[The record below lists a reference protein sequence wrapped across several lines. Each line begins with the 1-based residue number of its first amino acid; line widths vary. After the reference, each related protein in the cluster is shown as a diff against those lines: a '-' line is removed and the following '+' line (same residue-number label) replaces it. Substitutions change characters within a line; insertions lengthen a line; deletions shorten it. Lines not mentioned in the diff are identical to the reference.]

1 MNLSTLKREVVYLV
15 EDELQKKGIL
25 SYDGYQDDIRELLT
39 FFLDQRVDYNEIP
52 KMIIEMFL
60 NPPEVY
66 FIKQDGTEMPGKGT
80 AIGNPDTL
88 AEALINNLYG
98 NTKNIISSIATR
110 DDYIS
115 SMGQYYAGFDD
126 GCYEEFKDT
135 LDSERS
141 KAIIDRGMSSDEFM
155 ETLK

>member
-1 MNLSTLKREVVYLV
+1 MDKDIQYSYNADGVNEVIDELSATSFLALREVKWSD
-15 EDELQKKGIL
+15 EDSDYK
-25 SYDGYQDDIRELLT
+25 
-39 FFLDQRVDYNEIP
+39 LDLRR
-52 KMIIEMFL
+52 
-60 NPPEVY
+60 Y

-98 NTKNIISSIATR
+98 STKNIISSIATR
-110 DDYIS
+110 DDYMS

>member
-1 MNLSTLKREVVYLV
+1 MDKDIQYSYNADGVKEVIDELSATSFLALREVKWSD
-15 EDELQKKGIL
+15 EDSDYK
-25 SYDGYQDDIRELLT
+25 
-39 FFLDQRVDYNEIP
+39 LDLRR
-52 KMIIEMFL
+52 
-60 NPPEVY
+60 Y

-98 NTKNIISSIATR
+98 STKNIISSIATR

-115 SMGQYYAGFDD
+115 SMGQYYAT
-126 GCYEEFKDT
+126 YEDEAYEVFKEE
-135 LDSERS
+135 LNAERD
-141 KAIIDRGMSSDEFM
+141 KAILDRGMSSDEFM

>member
-1 MNLSTLKREVVYLV
+1 MDKDIQYNYNADGVNEVIDELSATSFLALREVKWSD
-15 EDELQKKGIL
+15 EDSDYK
-25 SYDGYQDDIRELLT
+25 
-39 FFLDQRVDYNEIP
+39 LDLRR
-52 KMIIEMFL
+52 
-60 NPPEVY
+60 Y

>member
-1 MNLSTLKREVVYLV
+1 MDKDIQYSYNADGVNEVIDELSATSFLALREVKWSD
-15 EDELQKKGIL
+15 EDSDYK
-25 SYDGYQDDIRELLT
+25 
-39 FFLDQRVDYNEIP
+39 LDLRR
-52 KMIIEMFL
+52 
-60 NPPEVY
+60 Y

-98 NTKNIISSIATR
+98 STKNIISSIAAR
-110 DDYIS
+110 GDYMT

-126 GCYEEFKDT
+126 DCYEEFKDT

-141 KAIIDRGMSSDEFM
+141 KAITDRGMSSDEFM

>member
-1 MNLSTLKREVVYLV
+1 MDKDIQYSYNADGVNEVIDELSATSFLALREVKWSD
-15 EDELQKKGIL
+15 EDSDYK
-25 SYDGYQDDIRELLT
+25 
-39 FFLDQRVDYNEIP
+39 LDLRR
-52 KMIIEMFL
+52 
-60 NPPEVY
+60 Y

-88 AEALINNLYG
+88 AEVLINNLYG
-98 NTKNIISSIATR
+98 STKNIISSIAAR
-110 DDYIS
+110 NDYMT

-126 GCYEEFKDT
+126 DCYEEFKDT

-141 KAIIDRGMSSDEFM
+141 KAITDRGMSSDEFM

>member
-1 MNLSTLKREVVYLV
+1 MDKDIQYSYNADGVNEVIDELSATSFLALREVKWSD
-15 EDELQKKGIL
+15 EDSDYK
-25 SYDGYQDDIRELLT
+25 
-39 FFLDQRVDYNEIP
+39 LDLRR
-52 KMIIEMFL
+52 
-60 NPPEVY
+60 Y

-98 NTKNIISSIATR
+98 STKNIISSIATR

-115 SMGQYYAGFDD
+115 SMGQYYAT
-126 GCYEEFKDT
+126 YEDEAYEAFKEE
-135 LDSERS
+135 LDVERD
-141 KAIIDRGMSSDEFM
+141 KAILDRGMSSDEFM

>member
-1 MNLSTLKREVVYLV
+1 MDKDIQYSYNADGVNEVIDELSATSFLALREVKWSD
-15 EDELQKKGIL
+15 EDSDYK
-25 SYDGYQDDIRELLT
+25 
-39 FFLDQRVDYNEIP
+39 LDLRR
-52 KMIIEMFL
+52 
-60 NPPEVY
+60 Y

-98 NTKNIISSIATR
+98 STKNIISSIATR
-110 DDYIS
+110 DDYMT

-126 GCYEEFKDT
+126 DCYEEFKDT

-141 KAIIDRGMSSDEFM
+141 KAITDRGMSSDEFM

>member
-1 MNLSTLKREVVYLV
+1 MDKDIQYSYNADGVNEVIDELSATSFLALREVKWSD
-15 EDELQKKGIL
+15 EDSDYK
-25 SYDGYQDDIRELLT
+25 
-39 FFLDQRVDYNEIP
+39 LDLRR
-52 KMIIEMFL
+52 
-60 NPPEVY
+60 Y

-98 NTKNIISSIATR
+98 STKNIISSIATR

-115 SMGQYYAGFDD
+115 SMGQYYAT
-126 GCYEEFKDT
+126 YEDEAYEAFKEE
-135 LDSERS
+135 LNAERD
-141 KAIIDRGMSSDEFM
+141 KTILDRGMSSDEFM

>member
-1 MNLSTLKREVVYLV
+1 MDKDIQYSYNADGVNEVIDELSATSFLALREVKWSD
-15 EDELQKKGIL
+15 EDSDYK
-25 SYDGYQDDIRELLT
+25 
-39 FFLDQRVDYNEIP
+39 LDLRR
-52 KMIIEMFL
+52 
-60 NPPEVY
+60 Y

-98 NTKNIISSIATR
+98 STKNIISSIATR

>member
-1 MNLSTLKREVVYLV
+1 MDKDIQYSYNADGVNEVIDELSATSFLALREVKWSD
-15 EDELQKKGIL
+15 EDSDYKL
-25 SYDGYQDDIRELLT
+25 DLT
-39 FFLDQRVDYNEIP
+39 R
-52 KMIIEMFL
+52 
-60 NPPEVY
+60 Y

-88 AEALINNLYG
+88 AEVLINNLYG

-110 DDYIS
+110 DDYMS

>member
-1 MNLSTLKREVVYLV
+1 MDKDIQYSYNADGVNEVIDELSATSFLALREVKWSD
-15 EDELQKKGIL
+15 EDSDYK
-25 SYDGYQDDIRELLT
+25 
-39 FFLDQRVDYNEIP
+39 LDLRR
-52 KMIIEMFL
+52 
-60 NPPEVY
+60 Y

-98 NTKNIISSIATR
+98 STKNIISSIATR

-115 SMGQYYAGFDD
+115 SMGQYYAT
-126 GCYEEFKDT
+126 YEDEAYEVFKEE
-135 LDSERS
+135 LNAERD
-141 KAIIDRGMSSDEFM
+141 KAILDRGMSSDEFM

>member
-1 MNLSTLKREVVYLV
+1 MDKDIQYSYNADGVNEVIDELSATSFLALREVKWSD
-15 EDELQKKGIL
+15 EDSDYK
-25 SYDGYQDDIRELLT
+25 
-39 FFLDQRVDYNEIP
+39 LDLRR
-52 KMIIEMFL
+52 
-60 NPPEVY
+60 Y

-98 NTKNIISSIATR
+98 STKNIISSIATR

-115 SMGQYYAGFDD
+115 SMGQYYAT
-126 GCYEEFKDT
+126 YEDEAYKAFKEE
-135 LDSERS
+135 LNAERD
-141 KAIIDRGMSSDEFM
+141 KAILDRGMSSDEFM